1 VGNAVRPGS
10 LTVLVGAATVVALA
24 LGESAAWA
32 FLPAALLAG
41 VAADIAWLALRTR
54 TPPRLARATA
64 VGVLTGVY
72 VAGHLATVAWY
83 GITQWPAGWLQ
94 GEPWRLS
101 GVGYAPEFV
110 ALLVLVATGIGV
122 VIGLVTGASEP
133 VAVGGGL
140 SSA

>member
-1 VGNAVRPGS
+1 M
-10 LTVLVGAATVVALA
+10 
-24 LGESAAWA
+24 
-32 FLPAALLAG
+32 
-41 VAADIAWLALRTR
+41 
-54 TPPRLARATA
+54 ARAAA

-72 VAGHLATVAWY
+72 VAGHLATVASY
-83 GITQWPAGWLQ
+83 GLLQWPAGWLD
-94 GEPWRLS
+94 GEPWYLS

-110 ALLVLVATGIGV
+110 AVLVLVATGTGV